1 MVLLWGKN
9 ECDTLISIMFC
20 SYALKRERDR
30 NMYYIS
36 EYKEGDKFTG
46 IYLCKSKQI
55 LKTKAGKTYYSL
67 LLQDKTGI
75 IDAKIWELN
84 NGIADFDSMDFVMTD
99 GMVTSFQGA
108 RQVNIRRLRKAEE
121 GEYDPAEYIPSSKYD
136 IEEMYQELC
145 GIIASLK
152 ETHLKQLAEN
162 TFIKDT
168 AFVKEFKVHSAA
180 KAVHHGF
187 VGGLLQ
193 HTLAVTRLCDFMAA
207 NYSVLDRDLL
217 LTAAIFHDFAKVYE
231 ISNFP
236 MNDYTDDGQLLGH
249 IFMGAEKIGQKI
261 QEVPGFPPVLASEL
275 RHCIL
280 SHHGELE
287 FGSPKK
293 PALAEA
299 IALSFADNTDAKLE
313 TITEI
318 YDKAEPTT
326 EWLQPLCRFQ
336 CAPEL
341 RLCTEK
347 ERKQN
352 LTWHQTRTIMIH
364 APMGRK
370 CHSLKRGRRF
380 L

>member
-1 MVLLWGKN
+1 MWGEN
-9 ECDTLISIMFC
+9 ECDILISIMFC

-152 ETHLKQLAEN
+152 EPHLKQLAEN

-326 EWLQPLCRFQ
+326 EWLGFSRYVDSNVRQSSGYVQ
-336 CAPEL
+336 
-341 RLCTEK
+341 K
-347 ERKQN
+347 KKGN
-352 LTWHQTRTIMIH
+352 KI
-364 APMGRK
+364 
-370 CHSLKRGRRF
+370 
-380 L
+380 